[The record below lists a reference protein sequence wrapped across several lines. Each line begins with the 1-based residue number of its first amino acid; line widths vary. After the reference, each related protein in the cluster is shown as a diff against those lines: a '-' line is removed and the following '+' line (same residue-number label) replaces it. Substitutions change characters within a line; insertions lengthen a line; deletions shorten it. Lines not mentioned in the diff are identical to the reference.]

1 MGYSRKF
8 ASRNK
13 YNAKK
18 TKYNDRYYDSA
29 LEANYAFELD
39 ARKKAGEIKEIIPQY
54 KISLDVNDSHIAN
67 YYMDFKVILIDDS
80 IEMHE
85 VKGMET
91 QLWRLKWR
99 LAQALYPEWSF
110 VLIK

>member
-1 MGYSRKF
+1 MVYSRKF

-13 YNAKK
+13 YNARK

-39 ARKKAGEIKEIIPQY
+39 VRKKVGEINEIIPQY
-54 KISLDVNDSHIAN
+54 KISLDIDGNHIAN
-67 YYMDFKVILIDDS
+67 YYIDFKVILSDGT

-85 VKGMET
+85 VKGAET
-91 QLWRLKWR
+91 QLWRLKWK
-99 LAQALYPEWSF
+99 LAIALYPEYKF